1 MMMIASEHDL
11 LRHLF
16 GDGTHWSVGYKILEQ
31 WRTHR
36 SFPKPIIEDGLRFW
50 LVPAVEEW
58 ILQFYGTQSRGR
70 SDTAGERYSVGL
82 KGDWN
87 AHDRKTK
94 KAGKGADARAGVE
107 ATPKRV
113 GGSVATLIRRGE
125 ARQMPTGRETMA
137 DQPDTGGGDGTKP
150 RGMG

>member
-1 MMMIASEHDL
+1 MMMIASEYEL
-11 LRHLF
+11 IMHLF
-16 GDGTHWSVGYKILEQ
+16 GGASYYGIGYKILEQ

-36 SFPKPIIEDGLRFW
+36 SFPKPIVEDGIHFY

-58 ILQFYGTQSRGR
+58 ILKFYGSRAK
-70 SDTAGERYSVGL
+70 SDPAGEIYSVGL

-94 KAGKGADARAGVE
+94 KAGKGADAGAGVE

-125 ARQMPTGRETMA
+125 ARQMPPGRETMA
-137 DQPDTGGGDGTKP
+137 DQQDAGGGDGTKP